1 MALLSAST
9 CYCSSPDG
17 LCIVKHQGTS
27 PSGMASLLAVIVPD
41 TSPGPGMSGK
51 MDTSKLHVSKAPWL
65 TCHELKVSQQD
76 LKKQQSLN
84 TDRADAEKHRKICC
98 ILNFMFLLLKFQTNH
113 IHLLFSAYIDTAYDC
128 LRMMSIIAVRVRF
141 YHCHMVGA
149 HSIRSSNWLPD
160 GK

>member
-84 TDRADAEKHRKICC
+84 TDRADAEK
-98 ILNFMFLLLKFQTNH
+98 T
-113 IHLLFSAYIDTAYDC
+113 
-128 LRMMSIIAVRVRF
+128 
-141 YHCHMVGA
+141 
-149 HSIRSSNWLPD
+149 
-160 GK
+160 